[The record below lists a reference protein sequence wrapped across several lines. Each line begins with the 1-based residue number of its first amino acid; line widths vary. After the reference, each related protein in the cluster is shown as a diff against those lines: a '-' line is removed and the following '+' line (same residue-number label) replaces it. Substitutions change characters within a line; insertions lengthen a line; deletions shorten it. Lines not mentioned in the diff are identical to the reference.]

1 MQIKYL
7 TLFLLLSTTVFLKA
21 QETLTLSHY
30 LFPDFQPGVVLLKN
44 GVRNNAK
51 LNYNAASEEMVFDEN
66 GKTLAIGDAV
76 LSQIDTVFV
85 SDEKFIRINNKFVRI
100 LIDKPEIDLF
110 VEHKCKI
117 IPPGK
122 PTAYGGTSQTSSAS
136 SYSSILSGGKV
147 YDLKLPDD
155 YKIMPYN
162 VFWRNRNGKLQ
173 SFLNLGQLKKIY
185 RDKKKLVD
193 DYLKKNEVKLTNE
206 KSVEEAITYL
216 ENN

>member
-7 TLFLLLSTTVFLKA
+7 TLFLLLSTTVCLKA
-21 QETLTLSHY
+21 QETVTLSHY

-76 LSQIDTVFV
+76 LPQIDTVFV
-85 SDEKFIRINNKFVRI
+85 ADEKFIRINNKFVRI

-110 VEHKCKI
+110 VEHKCRL

-122 PTAYGGTSQTSSAS
+122 PAAYGGTSQTSSTT
-136 SYSSILSGGKV
+136 SYSSILSDGRV

-155 YKIMPYN
+155 YKIIPYN
-162 VFWRNRNGKLQ
+162 VFWLNRNGKLQ
-173 SFLNLGQLKKIY
+173 SFSNLGQLKKIY
-185 RDKKKLVD
+185 RDKKKLVG
-193 DYLKKNEVKLTNE
+193 DYLKKNEVKLANE

>member
-7 TLFLLLSTTVFLKA
+7 TLFLLLSTTVCLKA
-21 QETLTLSHY
+21 QETVTLSHY

-76 LSQIDTVFV
+76 LPQIDTVFV
-85 SDEKFIRINNKFVRI
+85 ADEKFIRINNKFVRI

-110 VEHKCKI
+110 VEHKCRL

-122 PTAYGGTSQTSSAS
+122 PAAYGGTSQTSSTT
-136 SYSSILSGGKV
+136 SYSSILSDGRV

-155 YKIMPYN
+155 YKIIPYN
-162 VFWRNRNGKLQ
+162 VFWLNRNGKLQ
-173 SFLNLGQLKKIY
+173 SFSNLGQLKKIY
-185 RDKKKLVD
+185 RDKKKLVG
-193 DYLKKNEVKLTNE
+193 DYLKKNEVRLANE
-206 KSVEEAITYL
+206 KSVADTIAYL

>member
-7 TLFLLLSTTVFLKA
+7 TLFLLLSTTVCLKA
-21 QETLTLSHY
+21 QETVTLSHY
-30 LFPDFQPGVVLLKN
+30 LFPDFQLGVVLLKN

-76 LSQIDTVFV
+76 LPQIDTVFV
-85 SDEKFIRINNKFVRI
+85 ADEKFIRINNKFVRI

-110 VEHKCKI
+110 VEHKCRL

-122 PTAYGGTSQTSSAS
+122 PAAYGGTSQTSSTT
-136 SYSSILSGGKV
+136 SYSSILSDGRV

-155 YKIMPYN
+155 YKIIPYN
-162 VFWRNRNGKLQ
+162 VFWLNRNGKLQ
-173 SFLNLGQLKKIY
+173 SFSNLGQLKKIY
-185 RDKKKLVD
+185 RDKKKLVG
-193 DYLKKNEVKLTNE
+193 DYLKKNEVKLANE

-216 ENN
+216 EIN

>member
-7 TLFLLLSTTVFLKA
+7 TLFLLLSTTVCLKA
-21 QETLTLSHY
+21 QETVTLSHY

-76 LSQIDTVFV
+76 LPQIDTVFV
-85 SDEKFIRINNKFVRI
+85 ADEKFIRINNKFVRI

-110 VEHKCKI
+110 VEHKCRL

-122 PTAYGGTSQTSSAS
+122 PAAYGGTSQTSSTT
-136 SYSSILSGGKV
+136 SYSSILSDGRV

-155 YKIMPYN
+155 YKIIPYN
-162 VFWRNRNGKLQ
+162 VFWLNRNGKLQ
-173 SFLNLGQLKKIY
+173 SFSNLGQLKKIY
-185 RDKKKLVD
+185 RDKKKLVG
-193 DYLKKNEVKLTNE
+193 DYLKKNEVKLANE
-206 KSVEEAITYL
+206 KSVEETITYL